1 MYNKT
6 SISTYKD
13 KLILLSFNDK
23 FGRPIE
29 SVGKIIAATKYLI
42 IFEIEDNSKP
52 IELPIFYNDIK
63 DISWPKKVDLDK
75 LVKKYNK

>member
-1 MYNKT
+1 MYNKS
-6 SISTYKD
+6 SIFSYKD

-23 FGRPIE
+23 FGRHIE
-29 SVGKIIAATKYLI
+29 SVGKIIAATKNLI

-52 IELPIFYNDIK
+52 IELPIYYKDIK